1 MPQQV
6 YNVKTIK
13 PNQLPQRRSRSNMRQ
28 GQSADSNQSTTMQKP
43 RNRSTSRR
51 GRSASNANS
60 RTNNSVVRKT
70 RTQSNVR
77 NNRTK
82 TPSNN
87 NQPRKSNGKSV
98 AFKSNPQPIR
108 KQNYN
113 QPNYVYQHGKNYNI
127 GPESDARLHQ
137 GWRKTSGKGSS
148 LQFSFIPRMA
158 NRVDQ
163 AYYKLDIPK
172 DSRNIDTFAVTI
184 MVQDSSLPRNFFK
197 GLKPEDSEQAALYTE
212 RLSNAFNAFLKRTT
226 DMVASANYASTIIQ
240 G

>member
-1 MPQQV
+1 MPQQ

-13 PNQLPQRRSRSNMRQ
+13 PNQLPQRRSRSTRRS
-28 GQSADSNQSTTMQKP
+28 GQSTDSNQSTTMQKP
-43 RNRSTSRR
+43 RRRSTSRR
-51 GRSASNANS
+51 SRSVSVANP
-60 RTNNSVVRKT
+60 RTNDIAMRQVRI
-70 RTQSNVR
+70 QPNVR
-77 NNRTK
+77 INRTK
-82 TPSNN
+82 NQTNN

-98 AFKSNPQPIR
+98 AFKSNTQPIR

-113 QPNYVYQHGKNYNI
+113 QPNYVYQNGKNYNI
-127 GPESDARLHQ
+127 GPEPDARLHQ

-172 DSRNIDTFAVTI
+172 DSRNVDTFAVTI

-212 RLSNAFNAFLKRTT
+212 RLSNAFDAFLKRTT